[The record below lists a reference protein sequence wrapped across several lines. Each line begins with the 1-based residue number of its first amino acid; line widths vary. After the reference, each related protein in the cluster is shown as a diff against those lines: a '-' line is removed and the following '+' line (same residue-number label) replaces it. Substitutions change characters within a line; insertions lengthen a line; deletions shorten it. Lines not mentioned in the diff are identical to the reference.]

1 MAAGNIDQIGRVASP
16 QTKKGS
22 CKIIVVVML
31 VDTDIKLNVSHL
43 SGRFA
48 IDMLASKFRMLLL
61 AMLQIKISILSKP
74 QSAVD

>member
-22 CKIIVVVML
+22 CKITVVML
-31 VDTDIKLNVSHL
+31 IDTDIKLNVSHL
-43 SGRFA
+43 SGCFA

-61 AMLQIKISILSKP
+61 AILQIKISILSKP